1 MERSRKGQ
9 LGVAAAVMFVP
20 ALLAIFLTRSEAS
33 DPTPKVTKVL
43 GAESDPSDPPRS
55 SSQEDSPVA
64 SDSPV
69 AAAELGGKD
78 LSIDFKRGSR
88 AALGTMEIPA
98 IGLRTKFYDGVVDE
112 AVELGPGH
120 WPGTPWPGQPGNSVF
135 AGHRTT
141 YTHPFGDIDLLGSG
155 DRVRIGMRNGKAT
168 TYRVFKTTI
177 ATEAEYAKV
186 VLQQPSNKKARILT
200 FFACTPKGS
209 RSHRIIVQA
218 RAMPIGAKPAGKRGG
233 EAMAPS

>member
-1 MERSRKGQ
+1 
-9 LGVAAAVMFVP
+9 MFVP
-20 ALLAIFLTRSEAS
+20 ALLALFLTRSQAP
-33 DPTPKVTKVL
+33 DPIPKVTKVL
-43 GAESDPSDPPRS
+43 AAVSESDQARAVT
-55 SSQEDSPVA
+55 Q

-69 AAAELGGKD
+69 AAAQLGGKK
-78 LSIDFKRGSR
+78 LSIDFERGR
-88 AALGTMEIPA
+88 RVALGTMEIPA
-98 IGLRTKFYDGVVDE
+98 IGLRTPFYEGVVDE

-141 YTHPFGDIDLLGSG
+141 YTAPFGDIDLLGPG
-155 DRVRIGMRNGKAT
+155 DRVRIGMRNGKPT

-177 ATEAEYAKV
+177 KSEAEYAKF
-186 VLQQPSNKKARILT
+186 VLQQPRNKKARILT

-233 EAMAPS
+233 GAMAPS

>member
-1 MERSRKGQ
+1 MT
-9 LGVAAAVMFVP
+9 AAAVMFVP
-20 ALLAIFLTRSEAS
+20 ALLAIFLTRSQAP
-33 DPTPKVTKVL
+33 DPTPKVTQVL
-43 GAESDPSDPPRS
+43 AAVSDPSDRS
-55 SSQEDSPVA
+55 PSSKEDSPVA

-69 AAAELGGKD
+69 AAADLGGKK
-78 LSIDFKRGSR
+78 LSIQFKRGSR
-88 AALGTMEIPA
+88 VALGTMEIPA

-112 AVELGPGH
+112 AVKLGPGH

-155 DRVRIGMRNGKAT
+155 DRLRIGMRNGKPT
-168 TYRVFKTTI
+168 TYRVFRTTI
-177 ATEAEYAKV
+177 ETEADYAKV
-186 VLQQPSNKKARILT
+186 VLQQPRNKKARIIT
-200 FFACTPKGS
+200 IFACTPKGS

-233 EAMAPS
+233 GAMAPS